1 MTDARATELGVRG
14 IQSHRA
20 IFALIGPTAVGKTDV
35 ALEVARELDA
45 EILGCDSMQVY
56 RRMAILTQQ
65 PTAAQRADVPHHL
78 IDCIEPSELFSVGQ
92 YREAAMAAI
101 AQIQARDRAVLAVGG
116 TGLYLRALIDGLCE
130 APAGDPAVRDRLWSD
145 VGEQGSPA
153 LFARLQRV
161 DPTAASRIHPHD
173 ARRVVRALEVFE
185 MTGRPLSSYW
195 HEQERLRVPAL
206 VVGLTRD
213 RAELYA
219 RIDRR
224 VERMLR
230 DERVVEEVQQL
241 DLANL
246 SRTARQVHGL
256 PYLEPF
262 LRGELSQ
269 TEMMPAWQQQ
279 VRNYAKRQWTWFRA
293 EPRIHWITMARGQA
307 ASQTTEEILAA
318 FRLGGKVLT

>member
-1 MTDARATELGVRG
+1 MTDARSTGLGLRAAPT
-14 IQSHRA
+14 HDA
-20 IFALIGPTAVGKTDV
+20 IFALIGPTAVGKTEIS
-35 ALEVARELDA
+35 LEVARQLGA

-56 RRMAILTQQ
+56 RGMAVLTQQ

-78 IDCIEPSELFSVGQ
+78 IDCIEPTELFSVGQ
-92 YREAAMAAI
+92 FREAAMSTI
-101 AQIQARDRAVLAVGG
+101 ADIQARGRAVLAVGG

-130 APAGDPAVRDRLWSD
+130 APAGDPTIRDRLWND

-161 DPTAASRIHPHD
+161 DPTAALRIHPHD

-195 HEQERLRVPAL
+195 HEQRRLRVPAL
-206 VVGLTRD
+206 VVGLTRE
-213 RAELYA
+213 RTELYA

-230 DERVVEEVQQL
+230 EERVLEEVRQL
-241 DLANL
+241 DLTRL

-262 LRGELSQ
+262 LRGELSEA
-269 TEMMPAWQQQ
+269 EMIPAWQQQ

-293 EPRIHWITMARGQA
+293 EPRIHWITMARGSS
-307 ASQTTEEILAA
+307 ASGTTEEILAA